1 MADELEH
8 KPEEEQNKREQ
19 AKRDLADLQKL
30 MAQVQGSSSEDSGE
44 QLEPNAQAAA
54 SVDELID
61 RAAAEAEDQAE
72 PEETASEPAAQ
83 TQQETDAPSQ
93 IDEPRSEEPETPE
106 TPAEQAEEAA
116 REPSET
122 PEEKQ
127 QAEREQAQREAVLDR
142 QKRRR
147 EAAQAAAGTPVEP
160 KKRKKK
166 SSKNQQQTPHK
177 THKDA
182 KLARK
187 RRRQL
192 IRMGTVLVV
201 VLVALVLIVSIVRG
215 ITGSGKKD
223 TNTDNKKATTTAV
236 SDTQK
241 EKDTSTPASQQES
254 KQYLKIKDD
263 TSLPDYAK
271 EYPGMY
277 ATAATTPKKLSDK
290 KVCYLTFDDG
300 PSDTC
305 TPQVLDILKKYNVK
319 ATFFVVA
326 SEIDGNEKLIQRII
340 DEGHTLC
347 IHANEHEY
355 QKIYASPEAY
365 LKDFAAAYD
374 KIYALTGYKVQGFRF
389 PGGSNGQLKHYGNY
403 DAIIK
408 EMNRRGFEY
417 YDWNAY
423 DHDAEGGNYSASQLA
438 QYAVHEVSISSRNDV
453 IVLMHDT
460 YGKETTVKALPSIIE
475 GIQKQGIEL
484 LPITKTTRPV
494 HFSVDENTP
503 AEYTEETSS
512 KSEDSAKS
520 SDSSSSQSSKSSS
533 SKSETKN

>member
-1 MADELEH
+1 MAEEFEI
-8 KPEEEQNKREQ
+8 KPDKEQEKREQ
-19 AKRDLADLQKL
+19 AKRDLAELQNL
-30 MAQVQGSSSEDSGE
+30 
-44 QLEPNAQAAA
+44 L
-54 SVDELID
+54 
-61 RAAAEAEDQAE
+61 E
-72 PEETASEPAAQ
+72 PEEEEDEEFDPEELEEDEDDAEESFDTNSDTQTDEAQAETEESASS
-83 TQQETDAPSQ
+83 TTT
-93 IDEPRSEEPETPE
+93 EEPKSEQE
-106 TPAEQAEEAA
+106 LEEQRQADREQAEREAMLEQQIRRKQTA
-116 REPSET
+116 KALAEMQ
-122 PEEKQ
+122 EKQ
-127 QAEREQAQREAVLDR
+127 QAEQAKAQQE
-142 QKRRR
+142 
-147 EAAQAAAGTPVEP
+147 QAAAEKAAQPKPQKKPVQ
-160 KKRKKK
+160 KKPVQKKK
-166 SSKNQQQTPHK
+166 QPAESKPRK
-177 THKDA
+177 THRDA

-187 RRRQL
+187 HRRQL
-192 IRMGTVLVV
+192 VRMGTVLVV
-201 VLVALVLIVSIVRG
+201 VLVALVLIVSAVRG
-215 ITGSGKKD
+215 ITGGSSKQDNTKGNKTTTSTVTNED
-223 TNTDNKKATTTAV
+223 TN
-236 SDTQK
+236 
-241 EKDTSTPASQQES
+241 TPASQQET

-263 TSLPDYAK
+263 TSLPAYAK
-271 EYPGMY
+271 EYPGLY
-277 ATAATTPKKLSDK
+277 ATAATTQKKLSDK

-305 TPQVLDILKKYNVK
+305 TPKILDTLKKYNVK
-319 ATFFVVA
+319 ATFFVVT

-423 DHDAEGGNYSASQLA
+423 DHDAEGGNYSAAELA

-460 YGKETTVKALPSIIE
+460 YGKENTVKALPSIIE
-475 GIQKQGIEL
+475 GIQKQGIEC

-494 HFSVDENTP
+494 HFSVNENTP
-503 AEYTEETSS
+503 AEYTEETKDSSKSCSS
-512 KSEDSAKS
+512 KSEK
-520 SDSSSSQSSKSSS
+520 
-533 SKSETKN
+533 KN

>member
-1 MADELEH
+1 MAEEFEI
-8 KPEEEQNKREQ
+8 KPDKEQEKREQ
-19 AKRDLADLQKL
+19 AKRDLAELQNL
-30 MAQVQGSSSEDSGE
+30 
-44 QLEPNAQAAA
+44 LEPEE
-54 SVDELID
+54 DEDEEFDSEELED
-61 RAAAEAEDQAE
+61 DADDVEESSDTDADTQTDEAEAE
-72 PEETASEPAAQ
+72 T
-83 TQQETDAPSQ
+83 
-93 IDEPRSEEPETPE
+93 EEPTSSTKTEEPKS
-106 TPAEQAEEAA
+106 EQELEEQRQAD
-116 REPSET
+116 RE
-122 PEEKQ
+122 
-127 QAEREQAQREAVLDR
+127 QAEREAMLEQQIRRKQTEKALAEMQEKQRAEQAKAQQE
-142 QKRRR
+142 
-147 EAAQAAAGTPVEP
+147 QAAAEKAAQPKQTKKPVQ
-160 KKRKKK
+160 KKPVQKKK
-166 SSKNQQQTPHK
+166 QPAESKPRK
-177 THKDA
+177 THRDA

-187 RRRQL
+187 HRRQL
-192 IRMGTVLVV
+192 VRMGTVLVV
-201 VLVALVLIVSIVRG
+201 ALVALVLIVSAVRG
-215 ITGSGKKD
+215 IAGGSSKKD
-223 TNTDNKKATTTAV
+223 NTKGKKATTSAV
-236 SDTQK
+236 TNEQ
-241 EKDTSTPASQQES
+241 KDTNTPASQQET

-263 TSLPDYAK
+263 TSLPAYAK
-271 EYPGMY
+271 EYPGLY
-277 ATAATTPKKLSDK
+277 ATAATTQKKLSDK

-305 TPQVLDILKKYNVK
+305 TPKILDTLKKYNVK
-319 ATFFVVA
+319 ATFFVVT

-423 DHDAEGGNYSASQLA
+423 DHDAEGGSYSASQLA

-460 YGKETTVKALPSIIE
+460 YGKENTVKALPSIIE
-475 GIQKQGIEL
+475 GIQKQGIEC

-494 HFSVDENTP
+494 HFSVNENTP
-503 AEYTEETSS
+503 AEYTEET
-512 KSEDSAKS
+512 KDS
-520 SDSSSSQSSKSSS
+520 DKSSS

>member
-1 MADELEH
+1 MAEEFEI
-8 KPEEEQNKREQ
+8 KPDKEQEKREQ
-19 AKRDLADLQKL
+19 AKRDLAELQNL
-30 MAQVQGSSSEDSGE
+30 
-44 QLEPNAQAAA
+44 L
-54 SVDELID
+54 
-61 RAAAEAEDQAE
+61 E
-72 PEETASEPAAQ
+72 PEEEDDEEFDPEELEEDAVDAEEPAGTDSDAETSE
-83 TQQETDAPSQ
+83 TQEEAEAPAS
-93 IDEPRSEEPETPE
+93 STKTEEPKS
-106 TPAEQAEEAA
+106 EQELEEQRQAD
-116 REPSET
+116 RE
-122 PEEKQ
+122 
-127 QAEREQAQREAVLDR
+127 QAEREAMLEQQIRRKQEAKALAEM
-142 QKRRR
+142 QEKRRA
-147 EAAQAAAGTPVEP
+147 EQEQAAKAQAEQAAQERAAQPQPQKKPVQ
-160 KKRKKK
+160 KKPVQKKK
-166 SSKNQQQTPHK
+166 QSAPQKPRK
-177 THKDA
+177 THRDA

-187 RRRQL
+187 HRRQL
-192 IRMGTVLVV
+192 VRMGTVLVV
-201 VLVALVLIVSIVRG
+201 VLVALVLIVSAVRG
-215 ITGSGKKD
+215 IAGGSKKD
-223 TNTDNKKATTTAV
+223 NTKSNKKTTTSAV
-236 SDTQK
+236 SDDQK
-241 EKDTSTPASQQES
+241 QDTSTPASQQET

-271 EYPGMY
+271 EYPGLY
-277 ATAATTPKKLSDK
+277 ATAATTQKKLSDK

-305 TPQVLDILKKYNVK
+305 TPKILDTLKKYNVK
-319 ATFFVVA
+319 ATFFVVT

-438 QYAVHEVSISSRNDV
+438 QYAIHEVSISSRNDV

-460 YGKETTVKALPSIIE
+460 YGKENTVKALPTIIE

-494 HFSVDENTP
+494 HFSVNENTP
-503 AEYTEETSS
+503 AEYTEETST
-512 KSEDSAKS
+512 KSEDT
-520 SDSSSSQSSKSSS
+520 SKSSS
-533 SKSETKN
+533 SKSATKN